1 MKVMRSTLAMALL
14 ATCLVAGRVDA
25 QPSLAEK
32 NLAQALFD
40 EGRAAVAG
48 GRIDEACSKFG
59 ESYRIEQSAGTLL
72 NLALCHEK
80 QGKMA
85 SAYVELNESISRAI
99 KDGRPERER
108 TAREHLAIV
117 TPKLSRLAVS
127 VSSQARVAG
136 VVVKIDGVAIGEPA
150 WGVSAPVDPGEHAV
164 EATAPGK
171 RAWKA
176 IVKVG
181 RDGDNVKID
190 VPAFADEAPAVA
202 PPPPPVQPPPP
213 PPVEPPHEPAPKAHD
228 TQKTLAWVALG
239 IGAAGLATGG
249 IFGGLALSRWQSAKA
264 DCGDHLICESD
275 EEKAK
280 FDKAGTFA
288 DVSTIGFAIFGVGL
302 AAGAFLWLTAGD
314 SHAAIAP
321 MIGKNV
327 GGVTIGGGL

>member
-1 MKVMRSTLAMALL
+1 MRSVLRISAIAVL
-14 ATCLVAGRVDA
+14 ATCLVAGGAEA
-25 QPSLAEK
+25 QPTIAEK
-32 NLAQALFD
+32 NLAQALFE
-40 EGRAAVAG
+40 EGRAAIAA
-48 GRIDEACSKFG
+48 GRIDEACAKFS

-108 TAREHLAIV
+108 TAREHIALV

-127 VSSQARVAG
+127 VVSEARVPG

-150 WGVSAPVDPGEHAV
+150 WGVAAPVDPGEHVV

-171 RAWKA
+171 RPFKA

-181 RDGDNVKID
+181 RDGDNAKID
-190 VPAFADEAPAVA
+190 IPPFADEPQAS
-202 PPPPPVQPPPP
+202 PPPP
-213 PPVEPPHEPAPKAHD
+213 PPPATTAPLVEPPHEPPPKERN

-239 IGAAGLATGG
+239 VGAAGLATGG

-264 DCGDHLICESD
+264 SCGDQLVCESD

-288 DVSTIGFAIFGVGL
+288 DISTVGFAIFGVGL

-314 SHAAIAP
+314 SHASIAP
-321 MIGKNV
+321 MVWKNT
-327 GGVTIGGGL
+327 GGVSIGGSL